1 MRSTR
6 KKSTAQKRREARPM
20 HHVHMLIPQDVHR
33 IVTEVALKSGK
44 ATSHMYRELIE
55 AGLEAS
61 A

>member
-1 MRSTR
+1 
-6 KKSTAQKRREARPM
+6 M